1 MKEATRTIEKYQ
13 PLWGSWRL
21 DGLIACENGYELY
34 RVCKE
39 EWGKQ
44 YVSIVKLH
52 SFRVDTRDIMEA
64 QTLGLQS
71 AELPGY
77 FKSLMGN
84 IQNEI
89 ELMYRLRG
97 NSNIAAYEDHVI
109 YEKDGGKG
117 WDVLIRMEYLEPLSS
132 IAAGNGLEAVQVA
145 RLGTDISRA
154 LEACAREG
162 IIHRDIK
169 DSSIFVSTRG
179 EYKLGSFSAARELT
193 RGGRSALTSLSP
205 LYMAPEL
212 YMEQGYDST
221 ADIYSL
227 GMVMYKL
234 LNRGRLPFLPLPP
247 GMISAEAAEKALLR
261 RMSGEELPLPA
272 DAGEGL
278 GAIILKAC
286 SFDKRDRY
294 KSPVEFRQKLE
305 RFLKTGGKSQ
315 KADNSVPVLSAD
327 CPERALQEEAGVSVG
342 TLYSGELEIAA
353 VAELA
358 ASADKKDMERRIED
372 MRYVRNVCIVM
383 AIAALAFASAFFVAY
398 KSEPIAEEPKVKASA
413 IPIKAASPAP
423 KTEAE
428 PVPTAAATKSGEEYY
443 NDGMRH
449 MKHERFWQAIS
460 AFEEAK
466 KLGCDNKKT
475 DSQIR
480 SAKKRLELQK
490 LYTNAMKLYEKK
502 EYEKAITAFAELSNV
517 DASANSLPQYSDSF
531 FSLAEKRN
539 LSGVEYHNQGK
550 LTQSLQEFDAAL
562 GIMDRMKKE
571 IVKQDQS
578 RFERQYGI
586 YKMNRSNLLDKLE
599 NIDEYIRAADEHN
612 RAGVQFFSEGSLD
625 KAKGEIEKA
634 LEQLER
640 IRQLS
645 PKYQD
650 GQYSKLMKLC
660 GENLITIEEKLA
672 SER

>member
-1 MKEATRTIEKYQ
+1 MKEATKTIDKYQ

-21 DGLIACENGYELY
+21 DGLVARESGYELY

-44 YVSIVKLH
+44 YVSIVKHH
-52 SFRVDTRDIMEA
+52 SFQVDARDIMEA
-64 QTLGLQS
+64 QALGLGS
-71 AELPGY
+71 AELPAY
-77 FKSLMGN
+77 FKSLIGN

-132 IAAGNGLEAVQVA
+132 IVAGNGLETVQVA
-145 RLGTDISRA
+145 RLGIDICKA
-154 LEACAREG
+154 LEACVREG

-179 EYKLGSFSAARELT
+179 EYKLGSFGVARELT
-193 RGGRSALTSLSP
+193 RSGRSALTSLSP

-247 GMISAEAAEKALLR
+247 GMISAEAVEQALLR
-261 RMSGEELPLPA
+261 RMSGEELPLPV
-272 DAGEGL
+272 DAGESL
-278 GAIILKAC
+278 GAIVLRAC
-286 SFDKRDRY
+286 SFDKKDRY
-294 KSPVEFRQKLE
+294 KSPAEFRQKLE
-305 RFLKTGGKSQ
+305 RFLKAGGKSQ
-315 KADNSVPVLSAD
+315 KPDNSMLAISVDYS
-327 CPERALQEEAGVSVG
+327 ERALGEKDEVSAEAP
-342 TLYSGELEIAA
+342 YSGESEIAA

-358 ASADKKDMERRIED
+358 ASADKKDKERRIED
-372 MRYVRNVCIVM
+372 MRFVRNVCIM
-383 AIAALAFASAFFVAY
+383 LAIATLAFASAFFVAY
-398 KSEPIAEEPKVKASA
+398 KTEPIAEEPEVKASA
-413 IPIKAASPAP
+413 IPITAVSPSPTAV
-423 KTEAE
+423 AE
-428 PVPTAAATKSGEEYY
+428 PDPTAAAAKSGEEYY

-466 KLGCDNKKT
+466 KLGYDNKKI

-480 SAKKRLELQK
+480 SARKRLELQK
-490 LYTNAMKLYEKK
+490 LSSNAMKLYEQK
-502 EYEKAITAFAELSNV
+502 EYEKAIAAFAELSKADTTV
-517 DASANSLPQYSDSF
+517 NSLPQYSDSF
-531 FSLAEKRN
+531 FNLAEKHN

-550 LTQSLQEFDAAL
+550 LKQSLEEFDAAL
-562 GIMDRMKKE
+562 GIMDRMKQENIKL
-571 IVKQDQS
+571 DQS
-578 RFERQYGI
+578 RFNKQYGI
-586 YKMNRSNLLDKLE
+586 YDMNRNSLLEKLGKIE
-599 NIDEYIRAADEHN
+599 EYIRSADEHN

-625 KAKGEIEKA
+625 KAKVEFEKA

-640 IRQLS
+640 IRLLS
-645 PKYQD
+645 PKYQES
-650 GQYSKLMKLC
+650 QYTKLTKLC
-660 GENLITIEEKLA
+660 GENLIIIQEKLG